1 MDDFRAIYRILKT
14 LSDAI
19 DADGF
24 DPARLSAEELGVAPR
39 RLNALLVMLAENG
52 YVDGV
57 EAVRYSSSADP
68 WPHARVGAPRI
79 TLKGLEYLHENGV
92 MRKCAN
98 VALGIADK
106 LL

>member
-1 MDDFRAIYRILKT
+1 MDDFKAVYRILKT

-19 DADGF
+19 DDDEF

-57 EAVRYSSSADP
+57 EAVRYRSSADP

-92 MRKCAN
+92 MRRCAN
-98 VALGIADK
+98 VALGIADR